1 MKLKQLLVSLRLT
14 IQNNAQKTVSNT
26 QSSKTDFVSLLQ
38 TKKKQHYT
46 FKELLSFS
54 VSIDNSNRVINKL
67 LTEKGLEIC
76 DNDNA
81 FY

>member
-67 LTEKGLEIC
+67 LTEKGLETC